1 MKLKYKILIIVAII
15 IISLTSGFFINK
27 AIANINSISTYK
39 ECKSIAVI
47 NKSFYSVY
55 GTAKENDT
63 NYKYYYKSIKIK
75 ETEKE
80 YIVVLVDWET
90 ETEQKE
96 IYDKSKYVVIVSY

>member
-1 MKLKYKILIIVAII
+1 MKKRYKIIIIVATI

-27 AIANINSISTYK
+27 AITNINGVNTFK
-39 ECKSIAVI
+39 ECQSVAVI

-63 NYKYYYKSIKIK
+63 NYKYYYKSIKVK

-90 ETEQKE
+90 QTEQKE
-96 IYDKSKYVVIVSY
+96 IYDKSKCVVIVSY